1 MIANPEV
8 SIIISFYNN
17 FKFLEL
23 VLAGFERQ
31 SYKNFEILIADDGSN
46 QEIINKLKSYI
57 SISPLHIKHIWHEDL
72 GWRKNMILNKAVIE
86 SASDYLIFVDG
97 DCIPHKNFV
106 NEHFINRET
115 NTILAG
121 RRSNLSKYV
130 SERLTYQNV
139 KSGSLERKFAIIG
152 FLFKSIIG
160 GSHLENAIYFNNKNI
175 RKRLNKKDKG
185 VLGSNFSLF
194 KKDILDVNGFDE
206 RYVKPAV
213 GEDTDLEYRLRNAG
227 KKVKTVKHLA
237 IQYHLFHKKL
247 ERDKANMEYLY
258 QVIENKTT
266 YTPYGIKQ

>member
-1 MIANPEV
+1 
-8 SIIISFYNN
+8 
-17 FKFLEL
+17 
-23 VLAGFERQ
+23 
-31 SYKNFEILIADDGSN
+31 
-46 QEIINKLKSYI
+46 
-57 SISPLHIKHIWHEDL
+57 
-72 GWRKNMILNKAVIE
+72 MILNKAVIE

-106 NEHFINRET
+106 SERFMNREI

-121 RRSNLSKYV
+121 RRSNLSNFV
-130 SERLTYQNV
+130 SERLTYNNV
-139 KSGSLERKFAIIG
+139 KKGSLERKFAIIG

-206 RYVKPAV
+206 RYLKPAV

-247 ERDKANMEYLY
+247 ERDKANMEYLN

-266 YTPYGIKQ
+266 FTPYGINK

>member
-1 MIANPEV
+1 MEKFDV
-8 SIIISFYNN
+8 TVVISFYNN
-17 FKFLEL
+17 FRFLEL

-31 SYKNFEILIADDGSN
+31 SFKNFEILIADDGSN
-46 QEIINKLKSYI
+46 EEIINKLKSYI
-57 SISPLHIKHIWHEDL
+57 STTPLHIRHIWHEDL
-72 GWRKNMILNKAVIE
+72 GWRKNMILNKAIME
-86 SASDYLIFVDG
+86 SNSDYLIFVDG
-97 DCIPHKNFV
+97 DCVPHKNFV
-106 NEHFINRET
+106 SEHYMNKEM

-130 SERLTYQNV
+130 SEQLTYNNV
-139 KSGSLERKFAIIG
+139 KNGSLERKFAIIG
-152 FLFKSIIG
+152 FLFKSFIG
-160 GSHLENAIYFNNKNI
+160 GSHLENAIYFSNKNI

-206 RYVKPAV
+206 RYLKPAV

-247 ERDKANMEYLY
+247 ERDKANMEYLN

-266 YTPYGIKQ
+266 FTPYGINK

>member
-31 SYKNFEILIADDGSN
+31 SFKNFEILIADDGSN
-46 QEIINKLKSYI
+46 KEIITKLTDYI
-57 SISPLHIKHIWHEDL
+57 SNSPLQIRHVWHEDL
-72 GWRKNMILNKAVIE
+72 GWRKNKILNKAIME

-106 NEHFINRET
+106 SEHFINKEM

-121 RRSNLSKYV
+121 RRSNLSKFV
-130 SERLTYQNV
+130 SEKLTYHNV
-139 KSGSLERKFAIIG
+139 KNGSLERKFAIIG
-152 FLFKSIIG
+152 FILKSFVG
-160 GSHLENAIYFNNKNI
+160 GSHLENAIYFSSKNI
-175 RKRLNKKDKG
+175 RKRLNRKDKG

-206 RYVKPAV
+206 RYEKPAV